1 MVKASP
7 MLFPV
12 GGNEKGETV
21 FCDLA
26 RMPHL
31 LVGGKGKEAFLQK
44 LIGHFLTKDPERV
57 QLLLADTDRSLS
69 LSEPYPHLM
78 TSPATAPSGAISHLS
93 WAVVEMMRRYR
104 IFREEGVRDQLRYNE
119 AYPEDPLC
127 TVVVVVTELA
137 DLMRVSPA
145 ETEEVL
151 TRLASMGRAAG
162 IHAVIAT
169 RRPTAETVTG
179 ILKANV
185 PSRIVLPVDTLE
197 ESLQLLNKP
206 GAEKLAEGELYY
218 FPVGSAV
225 PLRLKG

>member
-1 MVKASP
+1 MVKDNP
-7 MLFPV
+7 LLFPV
-12 GGNEKGETV
+12 GVNDKGETL
-21 FCDLA
+21 FCDLT

-44 LIGHFLTKDPERV
+44 LIGHFLTKDPRQV

-69 LSEPYPHLM
+69 LPEPYPHLM
-78 TSPATAPSGAISHLS
+78 TSPATAPSGAISLLS
-93 WAVVEMMRRYR
+93 WTLVEMMRRYEV
-104 IFREEGVRDQLRYNE
+104 FQEEGVRDRIRYNE
-119 AYPEDPLC
+119 AYPENPLC

-137 DLMRVSPA
+137 DLMRTSPA

-151 TRLASMGRAAG
+151 TRLAYLGRAAG
-162 IHAVIAT
+162 IHAVVAT
-169 RRPTAETVTG
+169 RRPTTDTLTG
-179 ILKANV
+179 ILRANI
-185 PSRIVLPVDTLE
+185 PARIVLPVDSLE

-218 FPVGSAV
+218 FPVGSAI